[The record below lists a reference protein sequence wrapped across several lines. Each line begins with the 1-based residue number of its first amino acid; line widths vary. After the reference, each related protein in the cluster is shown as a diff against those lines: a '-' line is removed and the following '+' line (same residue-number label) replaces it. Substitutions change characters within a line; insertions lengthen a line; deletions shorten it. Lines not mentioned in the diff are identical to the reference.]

1 MNIQHGLLFT
11 KSTDDEPR
19 PCALTDCNRVILPDA
34 PIVIDV
40 ESNEILCI
48 ECGKCERY
56 ARKKRLQRENA
67 GITEVPLIKGL
78 DY

>member
-1 MNIQHGLLFT
+1 MNIQYGLLFT
-11 KSTDDEPR
+11 KLTTDERKCGANDCLRMIEHDAACVVDVSTNAVFCE
-19 PCALTDCNRVILPDA
+19 
-34 PIVIDV
+34 
-40 ESNEILCI
+40 

-56 ARKKRLQRENA
+56 ARKKTDEREKA